1 MYEFTFEGFTKEQ
14 CDAYLKRIGAEYD
27 GQPTLDNLD
36 MLISAHQKAVPFEN
50 LALCMNFG
58 TVDLDPTALF
68 RKIVTEH
75 RGGFCFELNGG
86 FLLLLKG
93 LGYDA
98 VGCMARVG
106 IPFIGEL
113 LNLDHRGVIVRL
125 EGKTYFCDVGMGG
138 PKADWAVEFS
148 MERQTSFAAG
158 MESPDPAAA
167 RPLKQTRHGQTYWV
181 EDKDEGWKMLKN
193 EGSDSDGSCIIF
205 APIPMLPKDF
215 VANCPY
221 LVTRG
226 NTLFHDV
233 RMVNVC
239 RENGYVDL
247 KNNTLKIADGEQVT
261 QRDFPEEE
269 FPAVLEQYFGIHMDP
284 RTDCCKK

>member
-1 MYEFTFEGFTKEQ
+1 MYEFQFEGFTKAQ
-14 CDAYLKRIGAEYD
+14 CVEYLQRIGADFD
-27 GQPTLDNLD
+27 GEISLSNLD
-36 MLISAHQKAVPFEN
+36 MLISRHQKAVPFEN
-50 LALCMNFG
+50 LAVCMNWG
-58 TVDLDPTALF
+58 TVDLDPDSLF

-75 RGGFCFELNGG
+75 RGGFCFELNGA

-106 IPFIGEL
+106 VPFIDDL
-113 LNLDHRGVIVRL
+113 LYLDHRAVIVRL
-125 EGKTYFCDVGMGG
+125 NGKTYLCDVGMGG

-148 MERQTSFAAG
+148 MDRLGNGE
-158 MESPDPAAA
+158 E
-167 RPLKQTRHGQTYWV
+167 PLKQSRHGQTYWV
-181 EDKDEGWKMLKN
+181 EDTFEGWKMLKN

-215 VANCPY
+215 EANCQY
-221 LVTRG
+221 LVNRG

-239 RENGYVDL
+239 LEDGYIDL
-247 KNNTLKIADGEQVT
+247 KNNKLKIAHGAET
-261 QRDFPEEE
+261 QETEFSEKEFPEI
-269 FPAVLEQYFGIHMDP
+269 LKKYFGIIW
-284 RTDCCKK
+284 K